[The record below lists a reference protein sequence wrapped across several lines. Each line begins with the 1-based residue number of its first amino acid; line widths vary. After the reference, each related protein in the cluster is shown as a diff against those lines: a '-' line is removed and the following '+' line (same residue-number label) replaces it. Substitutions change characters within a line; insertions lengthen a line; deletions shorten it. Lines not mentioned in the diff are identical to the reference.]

1 MKNKNNNIVLNWQI
15 NNNIW
20 ENLDKDILRLI
31 RDPCIMGK
39 VVIIRQAMGLIKL
52 SLKYDIFMEFIC
64 YIDDHYNYWL

>member
-1 MKNKNNNIVLNWQI
+1 
-15 NNNIW
+15 
-20 ENLDKDILRLI
+20 
-31 RDPCIMGK
+31 MGK